1 MREATVI
8 KNLLQNATE
17 GLLQSASIIT
27 KYDRSLQSSSDITK
41 CDSYCK
47 VRRNTRYV
55 LARKYIS
62 TSKEFNYDKN
72 KNV

>member
-1 MREATVI
+1 MRETTFI

-17 GLLQSASIIT
+17 GLLQSASVIL
-27 KYDRSLQSSSDITK
+27 KYDRSLQSSSGITK

-62 TSKEFNYDKN
+62 ASKKFNYDKN
-72 KNV
+72 NNL